1 MSRISTHALDRLNI
15 RVSEEEKREVIQNVK
30 AVLEVVGRQ
39 IDVAVYA
46 LKLDAHRAT
55 NCDSKSNG
63 QNIVAI
69 VRKGVVKTVMLR
81 RDNQPPTRTAL
92 RVDRVIKMA

>member
-1 MSRISTHALDRLNI
+1 MNTHALSRLNI
-15 RVSEEEKREVIQNVK
+15 RVTDAEKVEVMSNID
-30 AVLEVVGRQ
+30 AVVEVVGSQ

-55 NCDSKSNG
+55 NCDSASNG

-69 VRKGVVKTVMLR
+69 VRKGVIRTVMLR
-81 RDNQPPTRTAL
+81 RDNQPATRDAL
-92 RVDRVIKMA
+92 RVDKVIKMA